1 METHE
6 LISQLETTVEAHI
19 RVAVEVFQNLPATNL
34 LRPSSTGGW
43 SIAQCLEHLNSYGDY
58 YLPEINKAL
67 IRSQDVAPKTTY
79 KSGWLGAC
87 FTKMMDPAS
96 AKKMQAFKN
105 HIPAVNLDPDE
116 VVARFIA
123 QQETM
128 LLYLNS
134 ARKTDI
140 GATRIPISITK
151 LVRLKTGDVFQFCVA
166 HDARHIAQAKRNL
179 KT

>member
-1 METHE
+1 MKTSD
-6 LISQLETTVEAHI
+6 LISRLESTVESHI
-19 RVAVEVFQNLPATNL
+19 QMAVEVFQNLPTSHL

-67 IRSQDVAPKTTY
+67 VKSKNTNPKPTY
-79 KSGWLGAC
+79 KSGWFGAY

-96 AKKMQAFKN
+96 AKKMKAFKN
-105 HIPAVNLDPDE
+105 HIPPSDLDPDL

-123 QQETM
+123 QQEMM
-128 LLYLNS
+128 LSYLHR
-134 ARKTDI
+134 ARKANI
-140 GATRIPISITK
+140 GSTRIPISLTK

-166 HDARHIAQAKRNL
+166 HDARHIAQAKRDL
-179 KT
+179 